1 MSGMSVSS
9 RIAPLVLVILDGY
22 GIAPPGPG
30 NAVALANKPALE
42 RLMKECPSAALAA
55 AGVEVGL
62 FPHQDGNSEAGHINI
77 GAGRVVKQDLVAV
90 TESIRNGTF
99 MKNSAFEAA
108 AQRVMGGKGRLHLMG
123 LLSNEQS
130 AHANP
135 EHIRALVKFFRSHR
149 VAPVLLHLFTDGR
162 DTHQYASVRFLKDLL
177 LELDPAHER
186 IATIAGRYWGM
197 DRKKE
202 WSRTERAYGAIASGE
217 GLRSSSAEKAVTDAY
232 ARGESDEF
240 IQPTVIMERRK
251 PVGTVQEGDAVVFFN
266 ARSDRARQLAKAFV
280 QTDFNELNP
289 GAFVRGKVF
298 KDLTFVALTDFGP
311 DLGEI
316 LTAFPS
322 PDLEDTLPMVLK
334 EFRQLYIAETDKYAH
349 MTFFFNGG
357 YASPVAGEHRI
368 LVRSPKVKS
377 YDAAPVMAAEEI
389 TAVVEQNIMNDV
401 YDFIGINYANPDMVA
416 HTGNLQ
422 ATIKGIEAVDAC
434 IERLDRAIKKRG
446 GILIVTADHGNAEEV
461 IDAASGTPDTEHSE
475 NPVPFILCDRRAR
488 QASHYRLRA
497 HGRLADVAPTILALL
512 GIRKPEVMTG
522 ESLILKSSNQE
533 IKKSRNQLFF

>member
-62 FPHQDGNSEAGHINI
+62 FPPQDG
-77 GAGRVVKQDLVAV
+77 
-90 TESIRNGTF
+90 
-99 MKNSAFEAA
+99 
-108 AQRVMGGKGRLHLMG
+108 
-123 LLSNEQS
+123 
-130 AHANP
+130 NP

-251 PVGTVQEGDAVVFFN
+251 
-266 ARSDRARQLAKAFV
+266 RS
-280 QTDFNELNP
+280 
-289 GAFVRGKVF
+289 
-298 KDLTFVALTDFGP
+298 
-311 DLGEI
+311 
-316 LTAFPS
+316 
-322 PDLEDTLPMVLK
+322 
-334 EFRQLYIAETDKYAH
+334 
-349 MTFFFNGG
+349 
-357 YASPVAGEHRI
+357 
-368 LVRSPKVKS
+368 
-377 YDAAPVMAAEEI
+377 EE
-389 TAVVEQNIMNDV
+389 
-401 YDFIGINYANPDMVA
+401 
-416 HTGNLQ
+416 
-422 ATIKGIEAVDAC
+422 
-434 IERLDRAIKKRG
+434 
-446 GILIVTADHGNAEEV
+446 
-461 IDAASGTPDTEHSE
+461 
-475 NPVPFILCDRRAR
+475 
-488 QASHYRLRA
+488 
-497 HGRLADVAPTILALL
+497 
-512 GIRKPEVMTG
+512 
-522 ESLILKSSNQE
+522 
-533 IKKSRNQLFF
+533 